1 MRRRRHIDA
10 TPPVAPRVRAATRR
24 SDADLEAL
32 LFGDMAHILIVED
45 ELSIADTLVF
55 ALGAEGFETR
65 WVRLG
70 RQAIEAVEAGSV
82 LFVILDVG
90 LPDMSGF
97 EVCKAIRRSS
107 EVPVL
112 FLTARAEEIDRV
124 VGLEIGADD
133 YVVKPFS
140 PREIAARVRAILKR
154 TGGVRPAPPPAS
166 PPALTARDSADDF
179 VLDGARLK
187 ISYRDQP
194 LELTAQEF
202 RLFAHLLQHPERVF
216 SRQSLLEAVGAGGGA
231 NYERNID
238 GNVRSLRAKIRKL
251 APERDPIQT
260 HRGFGYSYQPSRRT
274 NEA

>member
-1 MRRRRHIDA
+1 
-10 TPPVAPRVRAATRR
+10 
-24 SDADLEAL
+24 
-32 LFGDMAHILIVED
+32 MAHILIVED
-45 ELSIADTLVF
+45 EPSIADTLVF
-55 ALGAEGFETR
+55 ALGAEGFETH
-65 WVRLG
+65 WVCLG
-70 RQAIEAVEAGSV
+70 RQAIESVDAGSV

-112 FLTARAEEIDRV
+112 FLTARADEIDRV

-140 PREIAARVRAILKR
+140 PREVAARVRAILKR
-154 TGGVRPAPPPAS
+154 TAGVRPTPPDASAPAAPVPQAAVDF
-166 PPALTARDSADDF
+166 ALDAE
-179 VLDGARLK
+179 RLK
-187 ISYRDQP
+187 ISHRGQP

-216 SRQSLLEAVGAGGGA
+216 SRQQLLDAIGAGGVA
-231 NYERNID
+231 SYERNID

-251 APERDPIQT
+251 APDRDPIQT
-260 HRGFGYSYQPSRRT
+260 HRGFGYSYQPGRRT
-274 NEA
+274 SGA